1 MADFAD
7 EEDEELKQFTDK
19 VKPDLEPAG
28 LRPDLGPAS

>member
-19 VKPDLEPAG
+19 VRLWGYHPV
-28 LRPDLGPAS
+28 